1 MRFDTMVNSAPRSIE
16 LDGVSIHRSGQLLVD
31 NCSISIQ
38 PGETL
43 AIMGQSGVGKSTL
56 LHAIAGLFSPSA
68 GTIDRHG
75 APVAMIFQEPRLL
88 PWRTVQQNVEFVLSG
103 AAGERATDWL
113 ERVGLA
119 DVRHEYPA
127 ALSGGMRQRVSIA
140 RAFASSTHIMLVDE
154 PFAHLDLNTA
164 DVLREV
170 LGQHLNAGQYCTA
183 WVTHSPQEAVAVAS
197 RTMVLAGPPTG
208 AWRLVDHGVNRRVG
222 CRVGRSVAEGR
233 AGQRT
238 ADAAIA
244 ELTSLIHTFSSP
256 VSTHSGDTR

>member
-1 MRFDTMVNSAPRSIE
+1 MRFDTMVNSSPRSIE

-31 NCSISIQ
+31 NCSFSIQ

-56 LHAIAGLFSPSA
+56 LHAIAGLFSPSGGA
-68 GTIDRHG
+68 IDRNS

-88 PWRTVQQNVEFVLSG
+88 PWRTVQQNVEFILEDAS
-103 AAGERATDWL
+103 AERATGWL
-113 ERVGLA
+113 ERVGLT
-119 DVRHEYPA
+119 DVQHEYPA

-140 RAFASSTHIMLVDE
+140 RAFASNAHIMLVDE

-197 RTMVLAGPPTG
+197 RTLVLAGPPTG
-208 AWRLVDHGVNRRVG
+208 AWRLVEHRVG
-222 CRVGRSVAEGR
+222 HRTDRSVSEDLDA
-233 AGQRT
+233 QRGTDT
-238 ADAAIA
+238 AVA

-256 VSTHSGDTR
+256 VSTHSGDPR